1 MKNEPQLGRD
11 RKGREWKGREG
22 KEVCT
27 LVMTKTDDVLQKN
40 TLLSANDDT
49 NRSNDDLLSVTKNTL
64 NQLKPCM
71 DLRIKLQNITFTN

>member
-11 RKGREWKGREG
+11 GTGWEG

-40 TLLSANDDT
+40 TLLRANDDT
-49 NRSNDDLLSVTKNTL
+49 NRSNEDLLSV
-64 NQLKPCM
+64 
-71 DLRIKLQNITFTN
+71 FEE

>member
-11 RKGREWKGREG
+11 GMGREG

-40 TLLSANDDT
+40 TLLSANDGT
-49 NRSNDDLLSVTKNTL
+49 NRSNDDLISL
-64 NQLKPCM
+64 Q
-71 DLRIKLQNITFTN
+71 RIHIS